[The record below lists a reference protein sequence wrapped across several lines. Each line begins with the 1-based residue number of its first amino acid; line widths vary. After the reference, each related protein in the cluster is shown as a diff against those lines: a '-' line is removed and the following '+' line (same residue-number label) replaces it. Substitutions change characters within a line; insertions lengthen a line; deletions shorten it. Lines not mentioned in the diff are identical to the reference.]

1 MVAHNGNISIV
12 LSLFPVILSIKLKMD
27 SIIHSKKFCMR
38 DGINFLDFKPQKK
51 AVKIKTATIV
61 AITYVLVT
69 PKKFSPIN
77 PNACIYILYSN
88 KNRNSQVFLDFTI
101 LQW

>member
-1 MVAHNGNISIV
+1 
-12 LSLFPVILSIKLKMD
+12 
-27 SIIHSKKFCMR
+27 MR

-69 PKKFSPIN
+69 PKKFSPIK

-88 KNRNSQVFLDFTI
+88 KNRNSQVFLDPI
-101 LQW
+101 SIV